1 MQENKTNKVDKSYT
15 KWLKKWNQL
24 CEKQQQQKKEKIKQ
38 QGD

>member
-24 CEKQQQQKKEKIKQ
+24 CEKQQKKRKLNNKEIK
-38 QGD
+38 